1 MKRKVVNEKVIRAM
15 AIGISAMLATATPM
29 TAMAAEG
36 EGDNPEAPQAG
47 GSEAEVNTVVD
58 TAQAA
63 SESAEASVEAAEK
76 PVGTVTGDVEKTPVV
91 KGEAGTDAKGNDL
104 AQVVIDAAADLAGD
118 ATGNDLTKADTNIKI
133 TDVNLDTAEGA
144 IVSSDSSLNKAE
156 DAFDDANDAAN
167 EAVKAVTE
175 ANDAIDAKAG
185 DISNAE
191 TIDEANAAY
200 DELVDIADKAEE
212 TFNTKLDE
220 YNEAKSAYES
230 AAELV
235 KYYEDQYDAAVKN
248 AGINAKDALNDLETA
263 KEKADALEAALL
275 AAKASV
281 DESAKAAIAIAEKE
295 KAVDDSAGLNWKE
308 EDKLFI
314 LIMENYYLPEES
326 HISGAKVTRVQG
338 KDNDEYN
345 YFKAVYTDENG
356 KKCEKYFNFK
366 LGENNKTKNE
376 MIIFEKREVEIFG
389 DPDKE
394 PDRYVDSTGAVKNI
408 DKGLKDGS
416 IIAVVTDN
424 GDGTQSTKYFETAK
438 LGVATVGDVIESTEV
453 TGTSTEDITVDEKT
467 AKEEYK
473 FDEEGNLVKEVKAN
487 VTTITYTENSFSPDD
502 VYDSASARDGAA
514 DAKQKELE
522 DAGAKNV
529 VVNETE
535 DTTYVVTGTFIPTF
549 TKTVNVNKE
558 YESKSNDY
566 WLVELGEKAKNE
578 KEAKDKA
585 FDMAKDKIDDDLG
598 DYYLIGNIES
608 NLTVSMT
615 EKETEEYE
623 FFGTHTRVTDDSD
636 YLVTGTV
643 TATYAKV
650 TKETVDK
657 STFGALWED
666 LKSIFGAPTAN
677 EKLTEATKAAIEA
690 DGGIFVGAKWFDG
703 GWDKATIKYVKAEKV
718 VSDECDSVEK
728 AEASLAAKIRAQ
740 LNIASATGT
749 YNESKNTESET
760 KYSFNISYLEKSNEK
775 TENKVVRT
783 ETYEDAEAL
792 KGEIIQNKNF
802 LDGED
807 SWLMTRQDKD
817 FRAFVNNGVAITG
830 KYATLLV
837 EAQDATNAVAEAQAK
852 VNTLNAEI
860 DKLKSSR
867 ESNLG
872 ALKTLSEK
880 LAIAE
885 LELKDAEDI
894 LEEIKGKL
902 EDAGVELEDVIER
915 LTPVP
920 GTPGAPA
927 TEDGAPDEGPATV
940 VTTTTTTTTAA
951 TNLALAGAGNAG
963 GANAG
968 NAGNAGDDAN
978 AGAGGI
984 VNIDDEE
991 TALAAS
997 VDDVDDTAN
1006 VVEIGDEETPLAAS
1020 VDNETMSWWWLL
1032 LIALLGATGYEMY
1045 RKHQQKKEALAET
1058 DDVQ

>member
-63 SESAEASVEAAEK
+63 GESAEAGVEAAEK
-76 PVGTVTGDVEKTPVV
+76 PVKTVTGDVETQVV
-91 KGEAGTDAKGNDL
+91 TGEAGTDAEGNDL
-104 AQVVIDAAADLAGD
+104 AQAVIDAAADLVGD
-118 ATGNDLTKADTNIKI
+118 ATGNDLTKADTTIETT
-133 TDVNLDTAEGA
+133 TDNLDAAEGA
-144 IVSSDSSLNKAE
+144 IVSSDSSLNKAQN
-156 DAFDDANDAAN
+156 AVNNANDAAD
-167 EAVKAVTE
+167 EAVEAVTD

-200 DELVDIADKAEE
+200 DELVDIADEAEK

-230 AAELV
+230 AANLV

-248 AGINAKDALNDLETA
+248 AGINAEDALNDLNAA
-263 KEKADALEAALL
+263 KEKADALEAALQ

-281 DESAKAAIAIAEKE
+281 DESAAVAIAKQEEK
-295 KAVDDSAGLNWKE
+295 VDSAGLNWKE
-308 EDKLFI
+308 EDSLFI
-314 LIMENYYLPEES
+314 LIMENYYLPEKS
-326 HISGAKVTRVQG
+326 NISDAKVTRVQG

-366 LGENNKTKNE
+366 LGKNNNTKNE
-376 MIIFEKREVEIFG
+376 MIIFEKRPVEIFG

-394 PDRYVDSTGAVKNI
+394 PDRYVDSEGNEKNI
-408 DKGLKDGS
+408 EEGLANRS
-416 IIAVVTDN
+416 IFAVVTKND
-424 GDGTQSTKYFETAK
+424 DGTTESTKYFETAK
-438 LGVATVGDVIESTEV
+438 LGVATVGDVIESTKV
-453 TGTSTEDITVDEKT
+453 TDTSKEDITVDKT
-467 AKEEYK
+467 TAEEEYK
-473 FDEEGNLVKEVKAN
+473 FDDEGNLVKEVKAD
-487 VTTITYTENSFSPDD
+487 VTTITYTEASFISKD
-502 VYDSASARDGAA
+502 VYDKASDREKAAA
-514 DAKQKELE
+514 DKKAELE
-522 DAGAKNV
+522 KAGAKNAK
-529 VVNETE
+529 VNKAE
-535 DTTYVVTGTFIPTF
+535 DTTYVVTGTYIPTF
-549 TKTVNVNKE
+549 TKTVNVNNQEVEWDHGNLFDEGVKTKE
-558 YESKSNDY
+558 EAYEEVKND
-566 WLVELGEKAKNE
+566 VEDNLKNE
-578 KEAKDKA
+578 HQDWYIVDTDYNLKQTGTTKGKPL
-585 FDMAKDKIDDDLG
+585 DDPDF
-598 DYYLIGNIES
+598 LIS
-608 NLTVSMT
+608 
-615 EKETEEYE
+615 
-623 FFGTHTRVTDDSD
+623 
-636 YLVTGTV
+636 GTV

-650 TKETVDK
+650 TKETVDQ
-657 STFGALWED
+657 STFRAILD
-666 LKSIFGAPTAN
+666 DIKSVFGGQTTN
-677 EKLTEATKAAIEA
+677 EQLTEATKAAIEA
-690 DGGIFVGAKWFDG
+690 DGGIFVEAKWFDG
-703 GWDKATIKYVKAEKV
+703 GWDKATIRYVKGYKV
-718 VSDECDSVEK
+718 ESDACGTVE
-728 AEASLAAKIRAQ
+728 EANQSLADKIKAQ
-740 LNIASATGT
+740 LKKDGT
-749 YNESKNTESET
+749 ETYTKNPKSKDTVET
-760 KYSFNISYLEKSNEK
+760 KTTYSFDISYLEKTDEN
-775 TENKVVRT
+775 TVNKVVKT
-783 ETYEDAEAL
+783 ETYNDAEAL
-792 KGEIIQNKNF
+792 KGEIIQNKLF
-802 LDGED
+802 LDGEY
-807 SWLMTRQDKD
+807 LMTRKD
-817 FRAFVNNGVAITG
+817 ENFRAFVDNGVAITG
-830 KYATLLV
+830 KYATLLD
-837 EAQDATNAVAEAQAK
+837 EAKAATEAVAKAQAK

-860 DKLKSSR
+860 DKLKDNR
-867 ESNLG
+867 TSNLR
-872 ALKTLSEK
+872 ALRNLEEK
-880 LAIAE
+880 LATAE
-885 LELKDAEDI
+885 LNLEEAEGV
-894 LEEIKGKL
+894 LEEINGKL
-902 EDAGVELEDVIER
+902 EEAGIDLDDVIRR
-915 LTPVP
+915 LTPAPGTP

-927 TEDGAPDEGPATV
+927 TEDGAPGEGPTTV
-940 VTTTTTTTTAA
+940 VTTTTTTTAA

>member
-58 TAQAA
+58 DAQAA
-63 SESAEASVEAAEK
+63 GESAEASVGDAVT
-76 PVGTVTGDVEKTPVV
+76 PVETVTGDVETQVAP
-91 KGEAGTDAKGNDL
+91 GEAGTDAEGKDL
-104 AQVVIDAAADLAGD
+104 AQTVRGAAADLAGD
-118 ATGNDLTKADTNIKI
+118 ATGNDLTKADTTIETT
-133 TDVNLDTAEGA
+133 TDNLDAAEGA
-144 IVSSDSSLNKAE
+144 IVSSDSSLNKAQN
-156 DAFDDANDAAN
+156 AVNNANNAAN
-167 EAVKAVTE
+167 EAVEAVTD

-200 DELVDIADKAEE
+200 DELVAIADEAEE
-212 TFNTKLDE
+212 TFNTKLEE

-230 AAELV
+230 AEKLV

-248 AGINAKDALNDLETA
+248 AGTNAEAALKDLEAA
-263 KEKADALEAALL
+263 KEKAVALEEALK

-281 DESAKAAIAIAEKE
+281 DESAKAAIAIANKEKE
-295 KAVDDSAGLNWKE
+295 VDSAGLNWKE

-314 LIMENYYLPEES
+314 LIMEKYYLPEKS
-326 HISGAKVTRVQG
+326 NISDAKVTRVQG

-345 YFKAVYTDENG
+345 YFKAVYTDETG

-389 DPDKE
+389 DPDKT
-394 PDRYVDSTGAVKNI
+394 PDRYVDSTGKVKNI
-408 DKGLKDGS
+408 EEGLANRS
-416 IIAVVTDN
+416 IFAVVTKND
-424 GDGTQSTKYFETAK
+424 DGTESTKYFETAK
-438 LGVATVGDVIESTEV
+438 LGDATVGDVIESTEV
-453 TGTSTEDITVDEKT
+453 TNESKVDITVDKTT

-473 FDEEGNLVKEVKAN
+473 FDDDGNLVKEVKAD
-487 VTTITYTENSFSPDD
+487 VTTITYTEASFISKD
-502 VYDSASARDGAA
+502 VYDSESARDDAA
-514 DAKQKELE
+514 DAEKAKLE
-522 DAGAKNV
+522 AAGAKNV
-529 VVNETE
+529 KVNETE
-535 DTTYVVTGTFIPTF
+535 DTTYVVTGTYIPTF

-558 YESKSNDY
+558 YESSINIFDADAAY
-566 WLVELGEKAKNE
+566 SEDNAKN
-578 KEAKDKA
+578 KA
-585 FDMAKDKIDDDLG
+585 YNMAMNEINADLG
-598 DYYLIGNIES
+598 DYYLIGDIQN
-608 NLTVSMT
+608 NLSVSMT
-615 EKETEEYE
+615 EEESHTEKGLFGIEYK
-623 FFGTHTRVTDDSD
+623 VVDDDSD
-636 YLVTGTV
+636 YLVKGTV
-643 TATYAKV
+643 EVTYAKV
-650 TKETVDK
+650 TKDTVDK
-657 STFGALWED
+657 STLGALWDDIKAFFGSGKCTNED
-666 LKSIFGAPTAN
+666 L
-677 EKLTEATKAAIEA
+677 EAAARAAIEA
-690 DGGIFVGAKWFDG
+690 DGGIFVGAEWFDG
-703 GWDKATIKYVKAEKV
+703 DWNKATIRYVKGYKV
-718 VSDECDSVEK
+718 ESDACGTVE
-728 AEASLAAKIRAQ
+728 EANQSLADKIKAQ
-740 LNIASATGT
+740 LKKDGT
-749 YNESKNTESET
+749 ETYTKNPESKDTVEST
-760 KYSFNISYLEKSNEK
+760 TTYSFDITYLEKTGEK

-783 ETYEDAEAL
+783 ETYKDAEAL

-817 FRAFVNNGVAITG
+817 FRAFVDNGVAITG
-830 KYATLLV
+830 KYAALLT
-837 EAQDATNAVAEAQAK
+837 EAEAATKAVAEAQAE
-852 VNTLNAEI
+852 V
-860 DKLKSSR
+860 DKLNEEIAKLKDR
-867 ESNLG
+867 TSNLG
-872 ALKTLSEK
+872 ALRTLEEK
-880 LAIAE
+880 LATAE
-885 LELKDAEDI
+885 LN
-894 LEEIKGKL
+894 LEEAEGILDEINGKL
-902 EDAGVELEDVIER
+902 EEAGIDLDDVIRR
-915 LTPVP
+915 LTPAPGVP

-927 TEDGAPDEGPATV
+927 TEDGAPGEGPATV
-940 VTTTTTTTTAA
+940 VTTTTTTTAA

-968 NAGNAGDDAN
+968 NAGNDAN

>member
-29 TAMAAEG
+29 TVMAAEG

-47 GSEAEVNTVVD
+47 GSEAEVNIVVD

-63 SESAEASVEAAEK
+63 SESAEASVEAAVT
-76 PVGTVTGDVEKTPVV
+76 PVETVTGDVETQVAP
-91 KGEAGTDAKGNDL
+91 GEAGTDAEGKDL
-104 AQVVIDAAADLAGD
+104 AQAVIDAAVDLAGD
-118 ATGNDLTKADTNIKI
+118 ATGNDLTKADTNIKT
-133 TDVNLDTAEGA
+133 TDVNLDAAEGA

-167 EAVKAVTE
+167 EAVKAVTD
-175 ANDAIDAKAG
+175 ANDAIDAKAD

-200 DELVDIADKAEE
+200 DELVDIADEAEK

-248 AGINAKDALNDLETA
+248 AGINAEAALNDLNAA
-263 KEKADALEAALL
+263 KEKADALEEALN

-281 DESAKAAIAIAEKE
+281 DESAAAAIAIANKEKE
-295 KAVDDSAGLNWKE
+295 VDSTGLNWKE

-314 LIMENYYLPEES
+314 LIMENYYLPEKS
-326 HISGAKVTRVQG
+326 NISDAKVTRVQG

-356 KKCEKYFNFK
+356 EKCEKYFNFK

-376 MIIFEKREVEIFG
+376 MIIFEKRPVEIFG

-394 PDRYVDSTGAVKNI
+394 PDRYVDSKGNEKNI
-408 DKGLKDGS
+408 EEGLNDGS
-416 IIAVVTDN
+416 IIAVVTNN
-424 GDGTQSTKYFETAK
+424 GNGTQSTTKYFETAK
-438 LGVATVGDVIESTEV
+438 LGDATVGDVIESTEV
-453 TGTSTEDITVDEKT
+453 TNESKVDITVDKT
-467 AKEEYK
+467 TAEEEYK
-473 FDEEGNLVKEVKAN
+473 FDDEGNLVKEVKAD
-487 VTTITYTENSFSPDD
+487 VTTITYTEASFISKD
-502 VYDSASARDGAA
+502 VYDSESARDDAA
-514 DAKQKELE
+514 DAEKAKLE
-522 DAGAKNV
+522 AAGAKNV
-529 VVNETE
+529 KVNETE
-535 DTTYVVTGTFIPTF
+535 DTTYVVTGTYIPTF

-558 YESKSNDY
+558 YESKDDWWDIAGEAENGQEAKEKAYNSAKNQIDND
-566 WLVELGEKAKNE
+566 LGEYYRIGDIKS
-578 KEAKDKA
+578 
-585 FDMAKDKIDDDLG
+585 DL
-598 DYYLIGNIES
+598 S
-608 NLTVSMT
+608 VSMT
-615 EKETEEYE
+615 EEES
-623 FFGTHTRVTDDSD
+623 VTYKDFWGNNNTIVTNDSD
-636 YLVTGTV
+636 YLVKGTV
-643 TATYAKV
+643 EVTYAKV
-650 TKETVDK
+650 TKETVDQ
-657 STFGALWED
+657 STLEAIWED
-666 LKSIFGAPTAN
+666 IKSRFEGSMTTNDKLK
-677 EKLTEATKAAIEA
+677 EAARAKIEA
-690 DGGIFVGAKWFDG
+690 DGGIFIGADWFDG
-703 GWDKATIKYVKAEKV
+703 KINKATIRYVKAEKV

-740 LNIASATGT
+740 LGSATGT

-760 KYSFNISYLEKSNEK
+760 KYSFDISYLKKSTPDTEK
-775 TENKVVRT
+775 NKVVRT
-783 ETYEDAEAL
+783 ETYKDAKAL

-802 LDGED
+802 IDKNY
-807 SWLMTRQDKD
+807 LMTRQDEKFRD
-817 FRAFVNNGVAITG
+817 FVDNGVAITG
-830 KYATLLV
+830 KYATLLE
-837 EAQDATNAVAEAQAK
+837 EAQDATKAVADAQAK

-860 DKLKSSR
+860 DELKKSR

-872 ALKTLSEK
+872 ALRTLSEK
-880 LAIAE
+880 LATAE
-885 LELKDAEDI
+885 LNLEKAEGV

-902 EDAGVELEDVIER
+902 EDAGVEFEDVIER
-915 LTPVP
+915 LTPAPGTP

-927 TEDGAPDEGPATV
+927 TEDGAPGEGPATV
-940 VTTTTTTTTAA
+940 VTTTTTTTTPA

-968 NAGNAGDDAN
+968 NAGNDAN
-978 AGAGGI
+978 AGDGGI

>member
-47 GSEAEVNTVVD
+47 GSEAEVHTDVD
-58 TAQAA
+58 AAQAA
-63 SESAEASVEAAEK
+63 GESAEAGVEAAEK
-76 PVGTVTGDVEKTPVV
+76 PVETVTGDVETQVAP
-91 KGEAGTDAKGNDL
+91 GEAGTDAEGKDL
-104 AQVVIDAAADLAGD
+104 AQAVIDAAVDLAGD
-118 ATGNDLTKADTNIKI
+118 ATGNDLTKADTNIKT
-133 TDVNLDTAEGA
+133 TDVNLDAAEGA

-167 EAVKAVTE
+167 EAVKAVTD
-175 ANDAIDAKAG
+175 ANDAIDAKAD

-200 DELVDIADKAEE
+200 DELVDIADEAEK

-248 AGINAKDALNDLETA
+248 AGINAEAALNDLNAA
-263 KEKADALEAALL
+263 KEKADALEEALN

-314 LIMENYYLPEES
+314 LIMENYYLPEVS
-326 HISGAKVTRVQG
+326 NISDAKVTRVQG

-345 YFKAVYTDENG
+345 YFKAVYTDETG

-389 DPDKE
+389 DPNE
-394 PDRYVDSTGAVKNI
+394 TPDRYVDSTGAVKNI
-408 DKGLKDGS
+408 KEGLANRS
-416 IIAVVTDN
+416 IFAVVTKND
-424 GDGTQSTKYFETAK
+424 DGTESTKYFETAK
-438 LGVATVGDVIESTEV
+438 LGDATVGDVIESTEV
-453 TGTSTEDITVDEKT
+453 TNESKVDITVDKT
-467 AKEEYK
+467 TAEETYK
-473 FDEEGNLVKEVKAN
+473 FDEEGNLVKEVTAD
-487 VTTITYTENSFSPDD
+487 VTTITYTEANFTSKD
-502 VYDSASARDGAA
+502 VYDSESARDDAA
-514 DAKQKELE
+514 EAEKAKLE
-522 DAGAKNV
+522 AAGAKNV
-529 VVNETE
+529 KVNETE
-535 DTTYVVTGTFIPTF
+535 DTTYVVTGTYIPTF
-549 TKTVNVNKE
+549 TKTVAVNKE
-558 YESKSNDY
+558 YESKNGMYD
-566 WLVELGEKAKNE
+566 LLGEVYTEDEAKKKALEWAEKQIDEDKYYAIEASWNQVE
-578 KEAKDKA
+578 SGKTEGKRYNDPDYYVNGEATVTYAEVTKDTVDQSTLKAIWEDIKSRFDEGSMNTNDKLKEAA
-585 FDMAKDKIDDDLG
+585 RAK
-598 DYYLIGNIES
+598 
-608 NLTVSMT
+608 
-615 EKETEEYE
+615 
-623 FFGTHTRVTDDSD
+623 
-636 YLVTGTV
+636 
-643 TATYAKV
+643 
-650 TKETVDK
+650 
-657 STFGALWED
+657 
-666 LKSIFGAPTAN
+666 
-677 EKLTEATKAAIEA
+677 IEA
-690 DGGIFVGAKWFDG
+690 DGGIFIGADWFDG
-703 GWDKATIKYVKAEKV
+703 KINKATIRYVKGYKV
-718 VSDECDSVEK
+718 ESDACGTVK
-728 AEASLAAKIRAQ
+728 EANQSLADKIKAQ
-740 LNIASATGT
+740 LKKDGT
-749 YNESKNTESET
+749 ETYTKNPESKDTVEST
-760 KYSFNISYLEKSNEK
+760 TTYSFDITYLEKTGEK

-783 ETYEDAEAL
+783 ETYKDAEAL
-792 KGEIIQNKNF
+792 KGQIIQNKNF
-802 LDGED
+802 IDKNY
-807 SWLMTRQDKD
+807 LMTRQDEK
-817 FRAFVNNGVAITG
+817 FRAFVDNGVAITG
-830 KYATLLV
+830 KYAKLLV
-837 EAQDATNAVAEAQAK
+837 EAQDATKAVADAQAK

-860 DKLKSSR
+860 DKLKDSR
-867 ESNLG
+867 ESNVG
-872 ALKTLSEK
+872 ALRTLSEK
-880 LAIAE
+880 LATAE
-885 LELKDAEDI
+885 LELEEAEDV

-915 LTPVP
+915 LTPAPGTP

-927 TEDGAPDEGPATV
+927 TEDGAPGEGPATV
-940 VTTTTTTTTAA
+940 VTTTTTTTTPA

-968 NAGNAGDDAN
+968 NAGNDAN
-978 AGAGGI
+978 AGDGGI

>member
-47 GSEAEVNTVVD
+47 GSEAEVHTDVD
-58 TAQAA
+58 AAQAA
-63 SESAEASVEAAEK
+63 GESAEAGVEAAEK
-76 PVGTVTGDVEKTPVV
+76 PVETVTGDVNEQVV
-91 KGEAGTDAKGNDL
+91 KGEAGTDAEGKDL
-104 AQVVIDAAADLAGD
+104 AQAVRDAAADLAGD
-118 ATGNDLTKADTNIKI
+118 ATGNDLTKADTTIETT
-133 TDVNLDTAEGA
+133 TDNLDAAEGA
-144 IVSSDSSLNKAE
+144 IVSYDFSLNKAQN
-156 DAFDDANDAAN
+156 AVNNANDAAD
-167 EAVKAVTE
+167 EAVEAVTD

-200 DELVDIADKAEE
+200 DELVDIADEAEK

-230 AAELV
+230 AAADV
-235 KYYEDQYDAAVKN
+235 KKYEQAYADAVDLADKN
-248 AGINAKDALNDLETA
+248 AEAALKDLEAA
-263 KEKADALEAALL
+263 KEKAVALEEALKV
-275 AAKASV
+275 AKASV
-281 DESAKAAIAIAEKE
+281 DESAAAALAIADKEKE
-295 KAVDDSAGLNWKE
+295 VDSAGLNWKE

-356 KKCEKYFNFK
+356 EKCEKYFNFK

-389 DPDKE
+389 DPDKT
-394 PDRYVDSTGAVKNI
+394 PDRYVDSTGKVKNI
-408 DKGLKDGS
+408 EEGLANRS
-416 IIAVVTDN
+416 IFAVVTKND
-424 GDGTQSTKYFETAK
+424 DGTESTKYFETAK
-438 LGVATVGDVIESTEV
+438 LGDATVGDVIESTEV

-549 TKTVNVNKE
+549 TKTVIVNKE

-760 KYSFNISYLEKSNEK
+760 KYSFDITYLEKSTEK

-783 ETYEDAEAL
+783 ETYKDAEAL

-802 LDGED
+802 RDKIY
-807 SWLMTRQDKD
+807 LMTRQDEKFRD
-817 FRAFVNNGVAITG
+817 FVDNGVAITG
-830 KYATLLV
+830 KYAALLT
-837 EAQDATNAVAEAQAK
+837 EAEAATKAVAEAQAE
-852 VNTLNAEI
+852 V
-860 DKLKSSR
+860 DKLNEEIAKLKDR
-867 ESNLG
+867 TSNLG
-872 ALKTLSEK
+872 ALSTLEEK
-880 LAIAE
+880 LATAE
-885 LELKDAEDI
+885 LN
-894 LEEIKGKL
+894 LEEAEGILDEINGKL
-902 EDAGVELEDVIER
+902 EEAGIDLDDVIRR
-915 LTPVP
+915 LTPAPGVP

-927 TEDGAPDEGPATV
+927 TEDGAPGEGPTTV
-940 VTTTTTTTTAA
+940 VTTTTTTTAA

-1006 VVEIGDEETPLAAS
+1006 VVEIGDEETPLAAT

>member
-47 GSEAEVNTVVD
+47 GSEAEVHTDVD
-58 TAQAA
+58 AAQAA
-63 SESAEASVEAAEK
+63 GESAEDSVEAAVT
-76 PVGTVTGDVEKTPVV
+76 PVKDVTVDVNEQVV
-91 KGEAGTDAKGNDL
+91 KGEAGTDAEGNDL
-104 AQVVIDAAADLAGD
+104 AQTVIDAAVNLAGD
-118 ATGNDLTKADTNIKI
+118 AKGNDLTKADTNIKT

-144 IVSSDSSLNKAE
+144 IVSSDSSLNKAQN
-156 DAFDDANDAAN
+156 AVNNANNAAN
-167 EAVKAVTE
+167 EAVEAVTD

-200 DELVDIADKAEE
+200 DELVAIADEAEA

-235 KYYEDQYDAAVKN
+235 KYYEDQYDAAVALADSN
-248 AGINAKDALNDLETA
+248 AEAARVALEDAK
-263 KEKADALEAALL
+263 KKADALEAALQ

-281 DESAKAAIAIAEKE
+281 DESAKAAIAIADKEKE
-295 KAVDDSAGLNWKE
+295 VDSAGLNWKE

-314 LIMENYYLPEES
+314 LIMENYYLPEKS

-356 KKCEKYFNFK
+356 EKCEKYFNFK

-389 DPDKE
+389 DPDKT

-408 DKGLKDGS
+408 EEGLANRS
-416 IIAVVTDN
+416 IFAVVTKND
-424 GDGTQSTKYFETAK
+424 DGTQSTTKYFETAK
-438 LGVATVGDVIESTEV
+438 LGDATVGDVIESTEV
-453 TGTSTEDITVDEKT
+453 TNESKVDITVDKT
-467 AKEEYK
+467 TAEEEYK
-473 FDEEGNLVKEVKAN
+473 FDDDGNLVKEVTAD
-487 VTTITYTENSFSPDD
+487 VTTITYTEASFISKD
-502 VYDSASARDGAA
+502 VYDSESARDDAA
-514 DAKQKELE
+514 DAEKAKLE
-522 DAGAKNV
+522 AAGAKNV
-529 VVNETE
+529 EVTETE
-535 DTTYVVTGTFIPTF
+535 ETTYVVTGTYIPTF
-549 TKTVNVNKE
+549 TKTVTVKNQEVEWDHTGKWYDDGVKNKE
-558 YESKSNDY
+558 EAYEEVKNDVVDN
-566 WLVELGEKAKNE
+566 L
-578 KEAKDKA
+578 KEEHQDWYIVDTDYNLKQTGTTKG
-585 FDMAKDKIDDDLG
+585 KPLDDPDF
-598 DYYLIGNIES
+598 LIS
-608 NLTVSMT
+608 
-615 EKETEEYE
+615 
-623 FFGTHTRVTDDSD
+623 
-636 YLVTGTV
+636 GTV

-650 TKETVDK
+650 TKETVDQ
-657 STFGALWED
+657 STFRAILD
-666 LKSIFGAPTAN
+666 DIKSVFGGQTTN
-677 EKLTEATKAAIEA
+677 EQLTEATKAAIEA
-690 DGGIFVGAKWFDG
+690 DGGIFVEAKWFDG
-703 GWDKATIKYVKAEKV
+703 GWDKATIRYVKGYKV
-718 VSDECDSVEK
+718 ESDACGSVG
-728 AEASLAAKIRAQ
+728 EANQSLADKIKAQ
-740 LNIASATGT
+740 LKKAGT
-749 YNESKNTESET
+749 ETSTKNPKSKDTVESTT
-760 KYSFNISYLEKSNEK
+760 TYSFDITYLEKTGEK
-775 TENKVVRT
+775 KENKVVRT
-783 ETYEDAEAL
+783 ETYKDAEAL
-792 KGEIIQNKNF
+792 KGQIIQNKNF

-807 SWLMTRQDKD
+807 SWLMTRKD
-817 FRAFVNNGVAITG
+817 EGFRAFVDNGVAITG
-830 KYATLLV
+830 KYATLLE
-837 EAQDATNAVAEAQAK
+837 EAQDATKAVADAQAK

-860 DKLKSSR
+860 DELKDSR
-867 ESNLG
+867 ESNLD
-872 ALKTLSEK
+872 ALRTLSEK
-880 LAIAE
+880 LATAE
-885 LELKDAEDI
+885 LELEEAEDV

-915 LTPVP
+915 LTPAPGTP

-927 TEDGAPDEGPATV
+927 TEDGAPGEGPATV

-968 NAGNAGDDAN
+968 NAGNAGNDAN

-984 VNIDDEE
+984 VNIGDEE

>member
-47 GSEAEVNTVVD
+47 GSEAEVHTDVD
-58 TAQAA
+58 AAQAA
-63 SESAEASVEAAEK
+63 GESAETGVEAAVT
-76 PVGTVTGDVEKTPVV
+76 PVKDVTVDVNEQVV
-91 KGEAGTDAKGNDL
+91 KGEAGTDEGKDL
-104 AQVVIDAAADLAGD
+104 AQAVIDAAGDLAGD
-118 ATGNDLTKADTNIKI
+118 ATGNDLTKADTTIETT
-133 TDVNLDTAEGA
+133 TDNLDAAEGA
-144 IVSSDSSLNKAE
+144 IVSSDSSLDKAE
-156 DAFDDANDAAN
+156 DAYDDASDAAK
-167 EAVKAVTE
+167 EAVNTVNK

-200 DELVDIADKAEE
+200 DELVDIADEAEK

-230 AAELV
+230 AAA
-235 KYYEDQYDAAVKN
+235 DVKN
-248 AGINAKDALNDLETA
+248 YEKAYADAVARADSNAKDALNDLNAA
-263 KEKADALEAALL
+263 KEKADALEKALN

-281 DESAKAAIAIAEKE
+281 DESAKAAIAIANKEKE
-295 KAVDDSAGLNWKE
+295 VDDSKGLNWKE

-345 YFKAVYTDENG
+345 YFKAVYTDETG

-389 DPDKE
+389 DPDKT

-438 LGVATVGDVIESTEV
+438 LGDATVGDVIESTEV
-453 TGTSTEDITVDEKT
+453 TTVDKTT

-473 FDEEGNLVKEVKAN
+473 FDEEGNLVKEVTAD
-487 VTTITYTENSFSPDD
+487 VTTITYTDASFSPDN
-502 VYDSASARDGAA
+502 VYDSESARDDAA

-522 DAGAKNV
+522 DAGAKGV
-529 VVNETE
+529 DVNKT
-535 DTTYVVTGTFIPTF
+535 DNTTYVITGTYIPTF

-558 YESKSNDY
+558 YESESNDY

-585 FDMAKDKIDDDLG
+585 YGWVKDQIGEDYCVVDIKGDL
-598 DYYLIGNIES
+598 S
-608 NLTVSMT
+608 VSMT
-615 EKETEEYE
+615 EKESIKIP
-623 FFGTHTRVTDDSD
+623 FGGKIVTNDSD

-643 TATYAKV
+643 EATYAKV
-650 TKETVDK
+650 TKETVDQ
-657 STFGALWED
+657 STFGALWD
-666 LKSIFGAPTAN
+666 DIKSIFGGQSTN
-677 EKLTEATKAAIEA
+677 EKLAEKAKAAIEA
-690 DGGIFVGAKWFDG
+690 DGGIFLSAEWADLSFN
-703 GWDKATIKYVKAEKV
+703 KATIRYVKAEKV

-728 AEASLAAKIRAQ
+728 AEASLAAKILAQ

-775 TENKVVRT
+775 KENKVVRT

-802 LDGED
+802 LDGEY
-807 SWLMTRQDKD
+807 LMTRKD
-817 FRAFVNNGVAITG
+817 EKFRDFVDNGVAITG
-830 KYATLLV
+830 KYAALLT
-837 EAQDATNAVAEAQAK
+837 EAEAATKAVAEAQAK
-852 VNTLNAEI
+852 VDDLNKKIKDLEG
-860 DKLKSSR
+860 SR
-867 ESNLG
+867 KSNLG
-872 ALKTLSEK
+872 ALENLSVELATAERNLAEAKGNLEK
-880 LAIAE
+880 
-885 LELKDAEDI
+885 
-894 LEEIKGKL
+894 IKGKL

-915 LTPVP
+915 LTPAPGTP

-927 TEDGAPDEGPATV
+927 TEDGAPGEGPATV
-940 VTTTTTTTTAA
+940 VTTTTTTTTPA

-968 NAGNAGDDAN
+968 NAGNDAN
-978 AGAGGI
+978 AGADGI

>member
-58 TAQAA
+58 DAQAA
-63 SESAEASVEAAEK
+63 GKSAETSVEAAEK
-76 PVGTVTGDVEKTPVV
+76 PVGTVTGDVEKQVAP
-91 KGEAGTDAKGNDL
+91 GEAGTDEEGNDL
-104 AQVVIDAAADLAGD
+104 AQAVIDAAADLAGD
-118 ATGNDLTKADTNIKI
+118 AKGNDLTKADTTIETT
-133 TDVNLDTAEGA
+133 TDNLDAAEGA
-144 IVSSDSSLNKAE
+144 IVSSDSSLKKAQ
-156 DAFDDANDAAN
+156 DAVNNANNAAD
-167 EAVKAVTE
+167 EAVEAVTD

-200 DELVDIADKAEE
+200 DELVDIADEAEK

-230 AAELV
+230 AAADV
-235 KYYEDQYDAAVKN
+235 KKYEQAYADAVDLADSN
-248 AGINAKDALNDLETA
+248 AETALNDLKAA
-263 KEKADALEAALL
+263 KEKADALEAALQ

-281 DESAKAAIAIAEKE
+281 DESAAAAIAIADKEKE
-295 KAVDDSAGLNWKE
+295 VDSAGLNWKE

-314 LIMENYYLPEES
+314 LIMENYYLPENN
-326 HISGAKVTRVQG
+326 ISGAKVTRVQG

-345 YFKAVYTDENG
+345 YFKAVYTDETG

-394 PDRYVDSTGAVKNI
+394 PDRYVDSKGNEKNI
-408 DKGLKDGS
+408 EEGLNDGS
-416 IIAVVTDN
+416 IIAVVTNN
-424 GDGTQSTKYFETAK
+424 GNGTQSTTKYFETAK
-438 LGVATVGDVIESTEV
+438 LGDATVGDVIESTEV
-453 TGTSTEDITVDEKT
+453 TNESKVDITVDKT
-467 AKEEYK
+467 TAEEEYK
-473 FDEEGNLVKEVKAN
+473 FDDEGNLVKEVKAD
-487 VTTITYTENSFSPDD
+487 VTTITYTEASFISKD
-502 VYDSASARDGAA
+502 VYDSESARDDAA
-514 DAKQKELE
+514 DAEKAKLE
-522 DAGAKNV
+522 AAGAKNV
-529 VVNETE
+529 KVNETE
-535 DTTYVVTGTFIPTF
+535 DTTYVVTGTYIPTF
-549 TKTVNVNKE
+549 TKTVNVNNQEVEWDHGNLFDEGVKTKE
-558 YESKSNDY
+558 EAYEEVKND
-566 WLVELGEKAKNE
+566 VEDNLK
-578 KEAKDKA
+578 KEHQDWYIVDTDYNLKQTGTTKG
-585 FDMAKDKIDDDLG
+585 KPLDDPDF
-598 DYYLIGNIES
+598 LIS
-608 NLTVSMT
+608 
-615 EKETEEYE
+615 
-623 FFGTHTRVTDDSD
+623 
-636 YLVTGTV
+636 GTV

-650 TKETVDK
+650 TKETVDQ
-657 STFGALWED
+657 STFRAILD
-666 LKSIFGAPTAN
+666 DIKSVFGGQTTN
-677 EKLTEATKAAIEA
+677 EQLTEATKAAIEA
-690 DGGIFVGAKWFDG
+690 DGGIFVEAKWFDG
-703 GWDKATIKYVKAEKV
+703 GWDKATIRYVKGYKV
-718 VSDECDSVEK
+718 ESDACGSVE
-728 AEASLAAKIRAQ
+728 EANQSLADKIKAQ
-740 LNIASATGT
+740 LKKAGT
-749 YNESKNTESET
+749 ETSTKNPKSKDTVESTT
-760 KYSFNISYLEKSNEK
+760 TYSFDITYLEKTGEK

-783 ETYEDAEAL
+783 ETYKDAEAL

-802 LDGED
+802 RDKIY
-807 SWLMTRQDKD
+807 LMTRQDEKFRD
-817 FRAFVNNGVAITG
+817 FVDNGVAITG
-830 KYATLLV
+830 KYAALLT
-837 EAQDATNAVAEAQAK
+837 EAEAATKAVAEAQAE
-852 VNTLNAEI
+852 V
-860 DKLKSSR
+860 DKLNEEIAKLKDR
-867 ESNLG
+867 TSNLG
-872 ALKTLSEK
+872 ALSTLEEK
-880 LAIAE
+880 LATAE
-885 LELKDAEDI
+885 LN
-894 LEEIKGKL
+894 LEEAEGILDEINGKL
-902 EDAGVELEDVIER
+902 EEAGIDLDDVIRR
-915 LTPVP
+915 LTPAPGVP

-927 TEDGAPDEGPATV
+927 TEDGAPGEGPTTV
-940 VTTTTTTTTAA
+940 VTTTTTTTAA

-1006 VVEIGDEETPLAAS
+1006 VVEIGDEETPLAAT

>member
-58 TAQAA
+58 DAQAA
-63 SESAEASVEAAEK
+63 GKSAETSVKAAEK

-91 KGEAGTDAKGNDL
+91 KGEAGTDAEGKDL
-104 AQVVIDAAADLAGD
+104 AQTVIDAAADLAGD
-118 ATGNDLTKADTNIKI
+118 ATGNDLTKADTNIKT
-133 TDVNLDTAEGA
+133 TDVNLDAAEGA
-144 IVSSDSSLNKAE
+144 IVSSDSSLNKAQN
-156 DAFDDANDAAN
+156 AVNNANDAAN
-167 EAVKAVTE
+167 EAVEAVTD

-200 DELVDIADKAEE
+200 DELVDIADEAEK

-235 KYYEDQYDAAVKN
+235 KYYEDQYDAAVALADSN
-248 AGINAKDALNDLETA
+248 AEDARVALEAAK
-263 KEKADALEAALL
+263 KKADALEAALQ

-281 DESAKAAIAIAEKE
+281 DESAAAAIAIADKEKE
-295 KAVDDSAGLNWKE
+295 IDSAGLNWKE

-314 LIMENYYLPEES
+314 LIMENYYLPERS
-326 HISGAKVTRVQG
+326 NISGAKVTRVQG

-345 YFKAVYTDENG
+345 YFKAVYTNENG
-356 KKCEKYFNFK
+356 EKCEKYFNFK

-389 DPDKE
+389 DPDKT
-394 PDRYVDSTGAVKNI
+394 PDRYVDSTGKVKNI
-408 DKGLKDGS
+408 EEGLANRS
-416 IIAVVTDN
+416 IFAVVTKND
-424 GDGTQSTKYFETAK
+424 DGTESTKYFETAK
-438 LGVATVGDVIESTEV
+438 LGDATVGDVIESTEV
-453 TGTSTEDITVDEKT
+453 TNESKVDITVDKTT

-473 FDEEGNLVKEVKAN
+473 FDDDGNLVKEVKAD
-487 VTTITYTENSFSPDD
+487 VTTITYTEASFISKD
-502 VYDSASARDGAA
+502 VYDSESARDDAA
-514 DAKQKELE
+514 DAEKAKLE
-522 DAGAKNV
+522 AAGAKNV
-529 VVNETE
+529 KVNETE
-535 DTTYVVTGTFIPTF
+535 DTTYVVTGTYIPTF

-558 YESKSNDY
+558 YESSYNIFDADEAYSESN
-566 WLVELGEKAKNE
+566 
-578 KEAKDKA
+578 AKDKA
-585 FDMAKDKIDDDLG
+585 YNMAMKEINADLG
-598 DYYLIGNIES
+598 DYYLIGDIQN
-608 NLTVSMT
+608 NLSVSMT
-615 EKETEEYE
+615 EEESHTEKGWFGIEYK
-623 FFGTHTRVTDDSD
+623 VVDDDSD
-636 YLVTGTV
+636 YLVKGTV
-643 TATYAKV
+643 EVTYAKV

-657 STFGALWED
+657 STLGAVWDDIKSLFGKGE
-666 LKSIFGAPTAN
+666 SAN
-677 EKLTEATKAAIEA
+677 QKLTEAVQAAIEA
-690 DGGIFVGAKWFDG
+690 DGGIFVGADWADG
-703 GWDKATIKYVKAEKV
+703 SWDKATIRYVKGYKV
-718 VSDECDSVEK
+718 ESDACGTVK
-728 AEASLAAKIRAQ
+728 EANQSLADKIKAQ
-740 LNIASATGT
+740 LKKDGT
-749 YNESKNTESET
+749 ETYTKNPESKDTVEST
-760 KYSFNISYLEKSNEK
+760 TTYSFDITYLEKTDEN
-775 TENKVVRT
+775 TVNKVVKT
-783 ETYEDAEAL
+783 ETYKDAKAL

-802 LDGED
+802 IDKNY
-807 SWLMTRQDKD
+807 LMTRQDEKFRD
-817 FRAFVNNGVAITG
+817 FVDNGVAITG
-830 KYATLLV
+830 KYDKLLK
-837 EAQDATNAVAEAQAK
+837 EAQKATKAVAEAQAE
-852 VNTLNAEI
+852 V
-860 DKLKSSR
+860 DKLNEEIAKLKDR
-867 ESNLG
+867 TSNLG
-872 ALKTLSEK
+872 ALRTLEEK
-880 LAIAE
+880 LATAE
-885 LELKDAEDI
+885 LN
-894 LEEIKGKL
+894 LEEAEGILDEINGKL
-902 EDAGVELEDVIER
+902 EEAGIDLDDVIRR
-915 LTPVP
+915 LTPAPGVP

-927 TEDGAPDEGPATV
+927 TEDGAPGEGPATV
-940 VTTTTTTTTAA
+940 VTTTTTTTAA

-968 NAGNAGDDAN
+968 NAGNDAN

>member
-47 GSEAEVNTVVD
+47 GSEAEVHTDVD
-58 TAQAA
+58 AAQAA
-63 SESAEASVEAAEK
+63 GESAEAGVEAAEK
-76 PVGTVTGDVEKTPVV
+76 PVETVTGDVNEQVV
-91 KGEAGTDAKGNDL
+91 KGEAGTDAEGKDL
-104 AQVVIDAAADLAGD
+104 AQAVRDAAADLAGD
-118 ATGNDLTKADTNIKI
+118 ATGNDLTEADTNIKT

-167 EAVKAVTE
+167 EAVKAVTD

-200 DELVDIADKAEE
+200 DELVDIADEAEK

-230 AAELV
+230 AAADV
-235 KYYEDQYDAAVKN
+235 KKYEQAYADAVDLADS
-248 AGINAKDALNDLETA
+248 NAKDARVALEAA
-263 KEKADALEAALL
+263 KKKADALEAALQ

-473 FDEEGNLVKEVKAN
+473 FDEEGNLVKEVTAD
-487 VTTITYTENSFSPDD
+487 VTTITYTDASFSSKD
-502 VYDSASARDGAA
+502 VYDSASDRNKAA
-514 DAKQKELE
+514 EDKKAELKK
-522 DAGAKNV
+522 DGAKNV
-529 VVNETE
+529 KVNETE
-535 DTTYVVTGTFIPTF
+535 DTTYVITGTYIPTF

-558 YESKSNDY
+558 YESSYNIFDADEAYSESN
-566 WLVELGEKAKNE
+566 
-578 KEAKDKA
+578 AKDKA
-585 FDMAKDKIDDDLG
+585 YNMAMNEINADLG
-598 DYYLIGNIES
+598 DYYLIGDIQN
-608 NLTVSMT
+608 NLSVSMT
-615 EKETEEYE
+615 EEVSHTEKGWFGKE
-623 FFGTHTRVTDDSD
+623 HKVVDDDED
-636 YLVTGTV
+636 YQVTGTV
-643 TATYAKV
+643 EATYAKV

-677 EKLTEATKAAIEA
+677 EKLTAAAKAAIEA

-740 LNIASATGT
+740 LGSATGT
-749 YNESKNTESET
+749 YNEIKNTESET

-775 TENKVVRT
+775 TENMVVRT

-792 KGEIIQNKNF
+792 QGQIIQNKNF
-802 LDGED
+802 LDKNY
-807 SWLMTRQDKD
+807 LMTRQDKD
-817 FRAFVNNGVAITG
+817 FRAFVDNGVAITG
-830 KYATLLV
+830 KYDKLLK
-837 EAQDATNAVAEAQAK
+837 EAQKATEYVANAQAEVDK
-852 VNTLNAEI
+852 LNDEI
-860 DKLKSSR
+860 DELKKNR

-872 ALKTLSEK
+872 ALRTLSEK
-880 LAIAE
+880 LATAE
-885 LELKDAEDI
+885 HNLEKAEGV

-915 LTPVP
+915 LTPAP

-927 TEDGAPDEGPATV
+927 TEDGAPGEGPTTV
-940 VTTTTTTTTAA
+940 VTTTTTTTTPA

-968 NAGNAGDDAN
+968 NAGNDAN
-978 AGAGGI
+978 AGDGGI

>member
-47 GSEAEVNTVVD
+47 GSEAGVNTVVD
-58 TAQAA
+58 DAQAA
-63 SESAEASVEAAEK
+63 GKSAEDSVKAAET
-76 PVGTVTGDVEKTPVV
+76 PVKDVTVDVNEQVV

-104 AQVVIDAAADLAGD
+104 AQAVIDASDALAGD
-118 ATGNDLTKADTNIKI
+118 ATGNDLTKADT
-133 TDVNLDTAEGA
+133 TVETTSDNLDAAEGA

-200 DELVDIADKAEE
+200 DELVAIADEAEE
-212 TFNTKLDE
+212 TFNTKLEE

-230 AAELV
+230 AAADVEE
-235 KYYEDQYDAAVKN
+235 YEKAYAEAVALADSNAEAALK
-248 AGINAKDALNDLETA
+248 DLEAA
-263 KEKADALEAALL
+263 KEKADALEEALK

-281 DESAKAAIAIAEKE
+281 DESAAAAIAIADKEKE
-295 KAVDDSAGLNWKE
+295 VDSAGLNWKE

-314 LIMENYYLPEES
+314 LIMENYYLPEKAN
-326 HISGAKVTRVQG
+326 ISDAKVTRVQG

-356 KKCEKYFNFK
+356 EKCEKYFNFK

-389 DPDKE
+389 DPNE
-394 PDRYVDSTGAVKNI
+394 TPDRYVDSTGAVKDIN
-408 DKGLKDGS
+408 DGS
-416 IIAVVTDN
+416 IIAVVTEN
-424 GDGTQSTKYFETAK
+424 ADGTQSTKYFEKAN
-438 LGVATVGDVIESTEV
+438 LGDATVGDVIESTTV
-453 TGTSTEDITVDEKT
+453 TDTSKEDITVGET
-467 AKEEYK
+467 TETYK
-473 FDEEGNLVKEVKAN
+473 FDEEGNLVKEVTAD
-487 VTTITYTENSFSPDD
+487 VTTITYTEASFTSKD
-502 VYDSASARDGAA
+502 VYDSESARDDAA
-514 DAKQKELE
+514 EAEKAKLE
-522 DAGAKNV
+522 AAGAKNV
-529 VVNETE
+529 KVNETK
-535 DTTYVVTGTFIPTF
+535 DTTYVVTGTYIPTF

-558 YESKSNDY
+558 YESKDSKFD
-566 WLVELGEKAKNE
+566 VLGEAGSETEAKEKALKWAEKQIDEDKYYAIEASWNQVE
-578 KEAKDKA
+578 SGKTEGKWYNDPDYYVNGEATVTYAEVTKDTVDQSTLKAIWEDIKSRFDEGSMTTNDKLKEAA
-585 FDMAKDKIDDDLG
+585 RAK
-598 DYYLIGNIES
+598 
-608 NLTVSMT
+608 
-615 EKETEEYE
+615 
-623 FFGTHTRVTDDSD
+623 
-636 YLVTGTV
+636 
-643 TATYAKV
+643 
-650 TKETVDK
+650 
-657 STFGALWED
+657 
-666 LKSIFGAPTAN
+666 
-677 EKLTEATKAAIEA
+677 IEA
-690 DGGIFVGAKWFDG
+690 DGGIFIGADWFDG
-703 GWDKATIKYVKAEKV
+703 KINKATIRYVKGYKV
-718 VSDECDSVEK
+718 ESDACGTVE
-728 AEASLAAKIRAQ
+728 EANQSLADKIKAQ
-740 LNIASATGT
+740 LKKDGT
-749 YNESKNTESET
+749 ETYTKNPESKDTVEST
-760 KYSFNISYLEKSNEK
+760 TTYSFDITYLEKSNEE

-783 ETYEDAEAL
+783 ETYKDAEAL
-792 KGEIIQNKNF
+792 KGQIIQNKNF
-802 LDGED
+802 IDKNY
-807 SWLMTRQDKD
+807 LMTRQDED
-817 FRAFVNNGVAITG
+817 FRAFVDNGVAITG

-837 EAQDATNAVAEAQAK
+837 EAQDATKAVADAQAE
-852 VNTLNAEI
+852 VNKLNAEI
-860 DKLKSSR
+860 DKLKDNR
-867 ESNLG
+867 TSNLR
-872 ALKTLSEK
+872 ALRNLEEK
-880 LAIAE
+880 LATAE
-885 LELKDAEDI
+885 LNLEEAEGA

-915 LTPVP
+915 LTPAPGTP

-927 TEDGAPDEGPATV
+927 TEDGAPGEGPATV
-940 VTTTTTTTTAA
+940 VTTTTTTTAA

-968 NAGNAGDDAN
+968 NAGNDAN

>member
-1 MKRKVVNEKVIRAM
+1 MMKKNLLNKHVVK
-15 AIGISAMLATATPM
+15 AISLGLSAVMLTTPM
-29 TAMAAEG
+29 QAMAAEG

-47 GSEAEVNTVVD
+47 GSEAEVHTDVD
-58 TAQAA
+58 AAQAA
-63 SESAEASVEAAEK
+63 GESAEDGVEAAEK
-76 PVGTVTGDVEKTPVV
+76 PVETVTGDVETQVV
-91 KGEAGTDAKGNDL
+91 TGEAGTDAEGNDL

-118 ATGNDLTKADTNIKI
+118 ATGNDLTKADTTIETTI
-133 TDVNLDTAEGA
+133 DNLDAAEGA
-144 IVSSDSSLNKAE
+144 IVSSDSSLNKAQN
-156 DAFDDANDAAN
+156 AVNNANNAAN
-167 EAVKAVTE
+167 EAVEAVTD

-200 DELVDIADKAEE
+200 DELVDIADEAEK
-212 TFNTKLDE
+212 TFNTKLGE

-230 AAELV
+230 AAADVE
-235 KYYEDQYDAAVKN
+235 KYEQAYADAVALADSN
-248 AGINAKDALNDLETA
+248 AEAALKDLEAA
-263 KEKADALEAALL
+263 KEKADALEAALQ

-281 DESAKAAIAIAEKE
+281 DESAAAAIAIANKEKE
-295 KAVDDSAGLNWKE
+295 VDSAGLNWKE

-314 LIMENYYLPEES
+314 LIMENYYLPERS
-326 HISGAKVTRVQG
+326 NISGAKVTRVQG

-356 KKCEKYFNFK
+356 EHERYYNFK

-389 DPDKE
+389 DPDKT
-394 PDRYVDSTGAVKNI
+394 PDRYVDSTGAVKDI
-408 DKGLKDGS
+408 KEGLANRS
-416 IIAVVTDN
+416 IFAVVTKND
-424 GDGTQSTKYFETAK
+424 DGTQSTKYFETAK
-438 LGVATVGDVIESTEV
+438 LGDATVGDVIESTEV
-453 TGTSTEDITVDEKT
+453 TNESKVDITVDKTT

-473 FDEEGNLVKEVKAN
+473 FDNEGNLVKEVTAN
-487 VTTITYTENSFSPDD
+487 VTTITYTDASFSSDESYASDAERD
-502 VYDSASARDGAA
+502 VAA
-514 DAKQKELE
+514 DAKKAELE
-522 DAGAKNV
+522 GAGAKNV
-529 VVNETE
+529 EVTETE
-535 DTTYVVTGTFIPTF
+535 ETTYVVTGTYIPTF

-558 YESKSNDY
+558 YESESNDY

-585 FDMAKDKIDDDLG
+585 YGWVKDQIGEDYCVVDIKGDL
-598 DYYLIGNIES
+598 S
-608 NLTVSMT
+608 VSMT
-615 EKETEEYE
+615 EKESIKIP
-623 FFGTHTRVTDDSD
+623 FGGKIVTNDSD
-636 YLVTGTV
+636 YLVTGTAE
-643 TATYAKV
+643 ATYAKV

-718 VSDECDSVEK
+718 ESDACGSVEK

-740 LNIASATGT
+740 LGSATGT

-760 KYSFNISYLEKSNEK
+760 KYSFDISYLEKSNEK

-830 KYATLLV
+830 KYAKLLV
-837 EAQDATNAVAEAQAK
+837 EAQDATKAVADAQAEVDK
-852 VNTLNAEI
+852 LNDEI
-860 DKLKSSR
+860 DKLKDSR

-872 ALKTLSEK
+872 ALRTLSEK
-880 LAIAE
+880 LATAE
-885 LELKDAEDI
+885 LNLEKAEGV

-915 LTPVP
+915 LTPAPGTP

-927 TEDGAPDEGPATV
+927 TEDGAPGEGPATV

-968 NAGNAGDDAN
+968 NDAN

-1032 LIALLGATGYEMY
+1032 IIALLGATGYKMY
-1045 RKHQQKKEALAET
+1045 KDHQKKKEEAQEA
-1058 DDVQ
+1058 